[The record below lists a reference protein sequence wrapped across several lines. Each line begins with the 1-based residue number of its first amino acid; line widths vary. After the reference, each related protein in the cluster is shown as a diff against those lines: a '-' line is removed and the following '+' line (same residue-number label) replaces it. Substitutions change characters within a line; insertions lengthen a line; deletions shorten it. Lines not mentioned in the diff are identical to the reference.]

1 MRGDEGGEGEVRG
14 DSFRHGSGQSP
25 EERVRS
31 EGVVRVVFRMR
42 NTHAPP
48 GTRTTTNTK
57 TYLDVFLFRYDLQEV
72 FRAREAP
79 PRESVQATGNFVAF
93 RISRGFAKPDHPRA
107 PPSVLRLNLHQP
119 AHHRVRRVVV
129 LGRMHR
135 AAKIPPARKRTRVTG
150 RLAMH
155 SNCGVPEAYR
165 DSYSYCSALQEMQ
178 RKDELSFATMVNPRH
193 NRARRR
199 SPAPSAPEMVDEE
212 IAFDPDIHK
221 SHLGRLVKVRESTN
235 HTWQHG
241 VPCFAVTEW
250 ELEDYHGDGKMCKVE
265 KPTGGY
271 QLQWG
276 LFERIE
282 QAMSQKRSA
291 KTVRVAFCVVR
302 FRARPPAGRLDAA
315 P

>member
-1 MRGDEGGEGEVRG
+1 VLAKRPHASRYRPLET
-14 DSFRHGSGQSP
+14 SL
-25 EERVRS
+25 RS
-31 EGVVRVVFRMR
+31 ASRVVSQ
-42 NTHAPP
+42 NP
-48 GTRTTTNTK
+48 TT
-57 TYLDVFLFRYDLQEV
+57 
-72 FRAREAP
+72 
-79 PRESVQATGNFVAF
+79 
-93 RISRGFAKPDHPRA
+93 
-107 PPSVLRLNLHQP
+107 
-119 AHHRVRRVVV
+119 
-129 LGRMHR
+129 
-135 AAKIPPARKRTRVTG
+135 PARHRPSFVWTSTSRPITG
-150 RLAMH
+150 
-155 SNCGVPEAYR
+155 SVVS
-165 DSYSYCSALQEMQ
+165 SYSVGGIARQRYHPHANARASLGASQCTRIAGCLKRIAILTRICSALQEMQ

>member
-1 MRGDEGGEGEVRG
+1 
-14 DSFRHGSGQSP
+14 
-25 EERVRS
+25 
-31 EGVVRVVFRMR
+31 VRVVFRMR

-129 LGRMHR
+129 LGRRHR

-165 DSYSYCSALQEMQ
+165 DSYSYLFCIARNAEKRRTFFRDDGKPPPQSGAKKISGAIRPRNGGRGDRVRPGYSQIAPGKAGEGPG
-178 RKDELSFATMVNPRH
+178 KYKPHVATR
-193 NRARRR
+193 RAVFR
-199 SPAPSAPEMVDEE
+199 
-212 IAFDPDIHK
+212 
-221 SHLGRLVKVRESTN
+221 
-235 HTWQHG
+235 
-241 VPCFAVTEW
+241 
-250 ELEDYHGDGKMCKVE
+250 GDGMG
-265 KPTGGY
+265 T
-271 QLQWG
+271 
-276 LFERIE
+276 
-282 QAMSQKRSA
+282 
-291 KTVRVAFCVVR
+291 
-302 FRARPPAGRLDAA
+302 
-315 P
+315 